1 MVFYDRGD
9 EKFISRDLG
18 YLVSQLNQSY
28 AYRNDLFLR
37 LLYSL
42 ITVET
47 CLLGQCDQSSY
58 LGNSNAHCRE
68 ID

>member
-18 YLVSQLNQSY
+18 YLVSQINQSY

-37 LLYSL
+37 LLYL
-42 ITVET
+42 
-47 CLLGQCDQSSY
+47 
-58 LGNSNAHCRE
+58 
-68 ID
+68 